1 MSLLEPLSYDDD
13 FLFSDSKRTSDSL
26 ANLAEFVDPQ
36 STVKRYGT
44 TQFEFVTPDN
54 SPTDPTP
61 RRESFAGSYFCDSST
76 ASSFT
81 SHSGCVTPSMS
92 TPGSSATTSR
102 RQSMLLPGCQPYYF
116 SANSSSPSNR
126 PQGQKMAAAADQCPL
141 REYSPGPYLAFP
153 DAASSITDDAV
164 ACVPGSEFVTAIGD
178 PTGEALMQ
186 WQSYV
191 PQTTTSP
198 LCSRT
203 AQAVQID
210 ESTSWNWNSPIA
222 ARASHA
228 FEFRQPLFSPEQ
240 PTMIGNSSSQ
250 LDGNAYSTENNSSP
264 NAPSL
269 APPFK
274 PCGIKYELDGDY
286 ADEGVIPTPGF
297 SYPSDIPIRLALNNK
312 SPTLSDDSVECED
325 KTYSIFKKN
334 KKRRQRAPPVR
345 KIPSQRHKCPAF
357 DCPYAC
363 NRPEHLRRHE
373 FSKHMKEKTE
383 MLPCKFHGCI
393 DPKTHRPREIIAR
406 SDNLKAHYTKT
417 HFRYGISEKAG
428 KNERK
433 SMKAA
438 YEMDLHTYDCRWD
451 QLLQDEMNVNREIKD
466 YLHVWK
472 MLGYSILETREI
484 KVKDVRPDWSEGPD
498 DTTLQK
504 FDPRWKALWDETLTF
519 DQAMSTGKDMEES
532 DAQGLLGVTMLET
545 EAMGIRDFDPRWK
558 AMFDGRMSV
567 EQSEKLGVKQRNLQ
581 VKDFARRR
589 TR

>member
-1 MSLLEPLSYDDD
+1 MSLLEPLSCDDD
-13 FLFSDSKRTSDSL
+13 FLFSDSKNTSDTQ
-26 ANLAEFVDPQ
+26 ANLEEFVHPQ
-36 STVKRYGT
+36 TPVKPNSI
-44 TQFEFVTPDN
+44 TQLEFVTPDN
-54 SPTDPTP
+54 SPTDPTL

-81 SHSGCVTPSMS
+81 SQSGCGTPSMS
-92 TPGSSATTSR
+92 TPGSSASTSR
-102 RQSMLLPGCQPYYF
+102 RQSMLLPSCQPYYS
-116 SANSSSPSNR
+116 SAISSPSNR
-126 PQGQKMAAAADQCPL
+126 PQGPKRAAATDQCPL

-164 ACVPGSEFVTAIGD
+164 ACVPGSEFDTAIGD
-178 PTGEALMQ
+178 PTGNALMQ
-186 WQSYV
+186 RQSHV
-191 PQTTTSP
+191 PQTATSP

-203 AQAVQID
+203 AQVVQID
-210 ESTSWNWNSPIA
+210 ESTSWNWNSPIHT
-222 ARASHA
+222 RASNT

-240 PTMIGNSSSQ
+240 PSIFGNPPSQ
-250 LDGNAYSTENNSSP
+250 LDGNAYSTEDNSSS

-269 APPFK
+269 APPFEH
-274 PCGIKYELDGDY
+274 CEVKYEPDLEY
-286 ADEGVIPTPGF
+286 ADEDVMPTPGC
-297 SYPSDIPIRLALNNK
+297 SYPSGIPIRLALNNK
-312 SPTLSDDSVECED
+312 SPTLSDDSVDYED
-325 KTYSIFKKN
+325 RTYSKAKN
-334 KKRRQRAPPVR
+334 RKQRQRLPAVR

-373 FSKHMKEKTE
+373 HSKHMKEKTE

-393 DPKTHRPREIIAR
+393 DPKTRGPREIIAR
-406 SDNLKAHYTKT
+406 PDNLKAHYTKT
-417 HFRYGISEKAG
+417 HFRYGISEKGG

-438 YEMDLHTYDCRWD
+438 YEMGLHVYDCRWE
-451 QLLQDEMNVNREIKD
+451 QLLQQEMNVNREIKD

-472 MLGYSILETREI
+472 MLGYSILETREM
-484 KVKDVRPDWSEGPD
+484 KVKDVRPDWHDGPD

-519 DQAMSTGKDMEES
+519 DQAMSVGTNMKES

-558 AMFDGRMSV
+558 AMLDGRMSI
-567 EQSEKLGVKQRNLQ
+567 EQSEKLGVKHRNPQ